1 MSVHFA
7 IRHVGFCDES
17 YAKFYKTFE
26 DDYVYDLTQRFDWKG
41 IRPWAECKD
50 VFIDFFSPKYKRY
63 AVAFARHLISK
74 DYRPATLHVRDMDAL
89 RFSVARFDGTEKV
102 LMDDL
107 NIFTMEDGRCYL
119 LRIFRS
125 SGRSFMLKRR
135 FALRAT
141 TTWKSERFETVL

>member
-1 MSVHFA
+1 MRLEDIPNALVPKEDAMFTESFA
-7 IRHVGFCDES
+7 IRHVVFADEEHPEREV
-17 YAKFYKTFE
+17 YRTFR
-26 DDYVYDLTQRFDWKG
+26 DDFVYDLTQRFDWKG

-50 VFIDFFSPKYKRY
+50 VFVDFFEQKYRRY

-107 NIFTMEDGRCYL
+107 NIFSMGDGRVVTC
-119 LRIFRS
+119 
-125 SGRSFMLKRR
+125 
-135 FALRAT
+135 
-141 TTWKSERFETVL
+141 

>member
-1 MSVHFA
+1 MRLEDIPNALVPKVDAMFTESFA
-7 IRHVGFCDES
+7 IRHVVFADEEHPEWEV
-17 YAKFYKTFE
+17 YRTFR
-26 DDYVYDLTQRFDWKG
+26 DDFVYDLTQRFDWKG

-50 VFIDFFSPKYKRY
+50 VFVDFFEQKYRRY

-107 NIFTMEDGRCYL
+107 NIFSMEDGRVVTC
-119 LRIFRS
+119 
-125 SGRSFMLKRR
+125 
-135 FALRAT
+135 
-141 TTWKSERFETVL
+141 

>member
-1 MSVHFA
+1 MRLEDIPNALVPKVDAMFTESFA
-7 IRHVGFCDES
+7 IRHVVFADEEHPEWEV
-17 YAKFYKTFE
+17 YRTFR
-26 DDYVYDLTQRFDWKG
+26 DDFVYDLTQRFDWKG

-50 VFIDFFSPKYKRY
+50 VLVDFFEQKYRRY

-107 NIFTMEDGRCYL
+107 NIFSMEDGRVVTC
-119 LRIFRS
+119 
-125 SGRSFMLKRR
+125 
-135 FALRAT
+135 
-141 TTWKSERFETVL
+141 

>member
-1 MSVHFA
+1 MRLEDIPNALVPKEDAMFTERFA
-7 IRHVGFCDES
+7 IRHVVFADEEHPEREV
-17 YAKFYKTFE
+17 YRTFR
-26 DDYVYDLTQRFDWKG
+26 DDFVYDLTQRFDWKG

-50 VFIDFFSPKYKRY
+50 VFVDFFEQKYRRY

-107 NIFTMEDGRCYL
+107 NIFSMEDGRVVTC
-119 LRIFRS
+119 
-125 SGRSFMLKRR
+125 
-135 FALRAT
+135 
-141 TTWKSERFETVL
+141 

>member
-1 MSVHFA
+1 MRLEDIPNALVPKEDAMFTESFA
-7 IRHVGFCDES
+7 IRHVVFADEEHPEREV
-17 YAKFYKTFE
+17 YRTFR
-26 DDYVYDLTQRFDWKG
+26 DDFVYDLTQRFDWKG

-50 VFIDFFSPKYKRY
+50 VFVDFFEQKYRRY

-107 NIFTMEDGRCYL
+107 NIFSMEDGRVVNC
-119 LRIFRS
+119 
-125 SGRSFMLKRR
+125 
-135 FALRAT
+135 
-141 TTWKSERFETVL
+141 

>member
-1 MSVHFA
+1 MRLEDIPNALVPKVDAMFTESFA
-7 IRHVGFCDES
+7 IRHVVFADEEHPEWEV
-17 YAKFYKTFE
+17 YRTFR
-26 DDYVYDLTQRFDWKG
+26 DDFVYDLAQRFDWKG

-50 VFIDFFSPKYKRY
+50 VFVDFFEQKYRRY

-107 NIFTMEDGRCYL
+107 NIFSMEDGRVVTC
-119 LRIFRS
+119 
-125 SGRSFMLKRR
+125 
-135 FALRAT
+135 
-141 TTWKSERFETVL
+141 

>member
-1 MSVHFA
+1 MSEQKSSWRRGVTPGTPIQPLPCPVFSVHFA

-26 DDYVYDLTQRFDWKG
+26 DDFVYDLTQRFDWKG
-41 IRPWAECKD
+41 IRTWAECKD
-50 VFIDFFSPKYKRY
+50 VFVDFFEQKYLRY

-89 RFSVARFDGTEKV
+89 RFSVARFDGQEKI

-107 NIFTMEDGRCYL
+107 KIFTLEDGRVVTC
-119 LRIFRS
+119 
-125 SGRSFMLKRR
+125 
-135 FALRAT
+135 
-141 TTWKSERFETVL
+141 